1 MRKAG
6 GCIVSA
12 LALVLIAVA
21 APPRAAA
28 QDGATLFKPEELEQ
42 IVAPIAL
49 YPDPLL
55 VQVMMATTYPL
66 EIVQAARFA
75 KANPSLQGD
84 PLNEALKQ
92 QTWDDSVK
100 SLVAFP
106 QVLTMLND
114 KLDWTQKLGD
124 AVLAQ
129 QADVM
134 AAVQRL
140 RVKAQAEGNLQ
151 TTAQQTVAAAPAQA
165 AAGAP
170 QQTII
175 TIEPA
180 NPEVVYVPTY
190 NPATIYGA
198 WPYAAYPPYPVY
210 APGAALAAGA
220 ITFGAGMAVGAALWG
235 SADWGHGDV
244 NINSSRYNSFSS
256 NVNTS
261 ERRNQIQ
268 ANRANVQGGN
278 SWQHNPEH
286 RRGTQYRDTATQQ
299 RFNRTGAPNPESRE
313 AFRGRAEQ
321 GRQQLAAGGGAQGAR
336 ASQAA
341 GQARAGQG
349 AGEARAGQ
357 AAGQARSGQAA
368 GQARGGEGI
377 GQARAGQGAPQA
389 RASQPAAQARAGG
402 AGGGAFEGV
411 GQGRAAQAQSSR
423 GQASVGAARA
433 SGGGGHVAASPG
445 GGGGRG
451 GGAGGGGGRGGGGGG
466 GRGGGGRGR

>member
-1 MRKAG
+1 MMRKSG
-6 GCIVSA
+6 RCIASA
-12 LALVLIAVA
+12 LALVLVASVSVPPSASAQTGAAV
-21 APPRAAA
+21 
-28 QDGATLFKPEELEQ
+28 FKPEELEQ
-42 IVAPIAL
+42 IVAPVAL

-55 VQVMMATTYPL
+55 AQVLMAATYPL

-92 QTWDDSVK
+92 QAWDDSVK

-134 AAVQRL
+134 AAVQKL
-140 RVKAQAEGNLQ
+140 RSKAQAEGNLQ
-151 TTAQQTVAAAPAQA
+151 TTAQQTVTAAPA
-165 AAGAP
+165 AGA
-170 QQTII
+170 QQTTII

-180 NPEVVYVPTY
+180 DPQVVYVPTY

-198 WPYAAYPPYPVY
+198 WPYPAYPPYPVY

-235 SADWGHGDV
+235 GCDWNRGDV
-244 NINSSRYNSFSS
+244 NINTTRYNTFSN
-256 NVNTS
+256 NVNTA
-261 ERRNQIQ
+261 ERRKQIQ

-278 SWQHNPEH
+278 AWQHNPEH

-299 RFNRTGAPNPESRE
+299 RFNRTGAPDPQSRE
-313 AFRGRAEQ
+313 AFRGRTEQ
-321 GRQQLAAGGGAQGAR
+321 GREPLGAGGGAQAVR
-336 ASQAA
+336 ANQPA
-341 GQARAGQG
+341 GQARAG
-349 AGEARAGQ
+349 
-357 AAGQARSGQAA
+357 
-368 GQARGGEGI
+368 
-377 GQARAGQGAPQA
+377 AGQGAAP
-389 RASQPAAQARAGG
+389 AQAR

-411 GQGRAAQAQSSR
+411 GQGGAAQAHSSR
-423 GQASVGAARA
+423 GQASLGAARA
-433 SGGGGHVAASPG
+433 SGGGHAAASPGGGPRG

-451 GGAGGGGGRGGGGGG
+451 GGR
-466 GRGGGGRGR
+466 R

>member
-1 MRKAG
+1 MRKSGSRIAR
-6 GCIVSA
+6 A
-12 LALVLIAVA
+12 LALILVVVVA
-21 APPRAAA
+21 ALPPVAA
-28 QDGATLFKPEELEQ
+28 QDGSALFRPEELEQ

-55 VQVMMATTYPL
+55 AQVLMASTYPL

-75 KANPSLQGD
+75 KANPSMQGD
-84 PLNEALKQ
+84 ALNEALKQ

-134 AAVQRL
+134 TAVQRL
-140 RVKAQAEGNLQ
+140 RLKAQSEGNLQ
-151 TTAQQTVAAAPAQA
+151 TTAQQTVAVAPAEP
-165 AAGAP
+165 AAGTT
-170 QQTII
+170 QQSTII

-180 NPEVVYVPTY
+180 DPQVVYVPSY

-198 WPYAAYPPYPVY
+198 WPYPAYPPYPVY

-220 ITFGAGMAVGAALWG
+220 ITFGVGMAVGAALWG
-235 SADWGHGDV
+235 GCDWNRGDV
-244 NINSSRYNSFSS
+244 NINTNRYNSFSS
-256 NVNTS
+256 NVNVS

-268 ANRANVQGGN
+268 ANRGSVQGGN

-299 RFNRTGAPNPESRE
+299 RFNRTGAPDPQSRE
-313 AFRGRAEQ
+313 QFRGRAEQ
-321 GRQQLAAGGGAQGAR
+321 GRQQMAAGGGAEGLRAQQQG
-336 ASQAA
+336 
-341 GQARAGQG
+341 RAGQG
-349 AGEARAGQ
+349 AGDAR
-357 AAGQARSGQAA
+357 AGQARSGQAA
-368 GQARGGEGI
+368 DRARSGQAMGQARGGEGI
-377 GQARAGQGAPQA
+377 GQSRAGQGGAPA
-389 RASQPAAQARAGG
+389 RASQPAAQAR

-411 GQGRAAQAQSSR
+411 GQGRAAQAQSNR
-423 GQASVGAARA
+423 GQASLGAARSSA
-433 SGGGGHVAASPG
+433 GGGHAAASPRG
-445 GGGGRG
+445 GGGGG
-451 GGAGGGGGRGGGGGG
+451 GGARAGGGGG
-466 GRGGGGRGR
+466 GRGGRR